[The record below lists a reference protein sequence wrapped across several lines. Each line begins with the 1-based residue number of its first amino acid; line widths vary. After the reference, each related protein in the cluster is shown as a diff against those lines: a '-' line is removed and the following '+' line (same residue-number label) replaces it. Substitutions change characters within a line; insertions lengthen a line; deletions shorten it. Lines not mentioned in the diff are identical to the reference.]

1 MELNKIRWRNI
12 SVTFLVAYFIIMTT
26 IILIAGQKEYIIAIL
41 TGVPIVIVGVITA
54 LSEKEDAEVF
64 TTRKKSEQQESI
76 KKRQHLG
83 NSIPLMNRALRSI
96 EESYRRLE
104 DEENPKWIIYKPW
117 KIMEFFKM
125 AYDDVDI
132 LLTKRVD
139 YDNKKVDAIYQVS
152 FNLKRNRVILAYD
165 DKTDVGRY
173 SLGDEKYKQRK
184 NRKKFYKT
192 LLKNYNKKW
201 DYKLKLP
208 KF

>member
-1 MELNKIRWRNI
+1 
-12 SVTFLVAYFIIMTT
+12 MTT

-54 LSEKEDAEVF
+54 LSEKEDAELF
-64 TTRKKSEQQESI
+64 KTRKKFEQQESI
-76 KKRQHLG
+76 KKRQHMG
-83 NSIPLMNRALRSI
+83 NLVPLMNRALRSI

-104 DEENPKWIIYKPW
+104 NKGNSKWIIYEPW
-117 KIMEFFKM
+117 KIMEFFKI

-139 YDNKKVDAIYQVS
+139 YNDRKVDAIYQVS
-152 FNLKRNRVILAYD
+152 FNTKRNRVILAYN
-165 DKTDVGRY
+165 DKIDVGRY
-173 SLGDEKYKQRK
+173 SLGDDKYRQWK

-192 LLKNYNKKW
+192 LIKNYNKKW
-201 DYKLKLP
+201 DNKLKLP

>member
-12 SVTFLVAYFIIMTT
+12 LVIFLITYFVIMTT
-26 IILIAGQKEYIIAIL
+26 FILIAGQKDFIIAIL

-54 LSEKEDAEVF
+54 LSEKEDAELF
-64 TTRKKSEQQESI
+64 NIRKKFEQQESI

-83 NSIPLMNRALRSI
+83 NSVPLINRALRSI

-104 DEENPKWIIYKPW
+104 DEENPKWIIYEPW
-117 KIMEFFKM
+117 KIMEFFKI

-165 DKTDVGRY
+165 DKIDVGRY
-173 SLGDEKYKQRK
+173 SLGDDKYKHWK
-184 NRKKFYKT
+184 NRKKFYKM
-192 LLKNYNKKW
+192 LLENYNKKW